1 MRWRIYYVHQKI
13 IGSWSVSL
21 LNAPEEKDEYAYWWV
36 YLYCRLTPL
45 ATALM
50 SSTVDVILV
59 CNSVQTVPLLKFL
72 LSCMQLQEMCMKR
85 LWQAHISKFLLHVPL
100 WKVQNTPYTFGFY
113 TNNQLILTTH
123 SFTVDVSTMWDR
135 AERPQRNLDCSGWQ
149 SESFSHRV
157 INRPTSTHHCLRFT
171 SQHSHKKP
179 SRTQKSHHFTGESG
193 SIHHTGAAN
202 KVLVEKK
209 TPTSAPLRR
218 DLTDIRAAV
227 TSHSHTFRC
236 RVCSCAVLFHI

>member
-1 MRWRIYYVHQKI
+1 MSYWCVTQCRQFLYWSSCYYVCSCKKCVWRGCGRHTFPSSSHSSPCEKCKTHLI
-13 IGSWSVSL
+13 RLVS
-21 LNAPEEKDEYAYWWV
+21 
-36 YLYCRLTPL
+36 T
-45 ATALM
+45 
-50 SSTVDVILV
+50 
-59 CNSVQTVPLLKFL
+59 
-72 LSCMQLQEMCMKR
+72 
-85 LWQAHISKFLLHVPL
+85 
-100 WKVQNTPYTFGFY
+100 

-202 KVLVEKK
+202 KVLEEKK